1 MIMDY
6 INESESL
13 FQRPGVMWFQRMK
26 LLARLG
32 VVGEI
37 PELRQQVEVLR
48 ERLEA
53 QGGWFTKPL
62 THDYFRRWA
71 PTLARLPSS

>member
-1 MIMDY
+1 
-6 INESESL
+6 
-13 FQRPGVMWFQRMK
+13 MK